1 MKKIFV
7 FFVCLCVVFS
17 AENVELTEEV
27 VLENSITDYIE
38 LIKCLL
44 ANETLVNDVMDVY
57 EIIVKQD
64 FNQLIAAAMKLYTD
78 GMDAVKE
85 CSERVIDD
93 AMNLQAINSM
103 TKRKSVEQS
112 IKTKPFR
119 DLCKMACT
127 IKLPNRLIYNLCM
140 AGCRKL

>member
-17 AENVELTEEV
+17 AENVEQTEEV

-85 CSERVIDD
+85 FSERVIDD

-103 TKRKSVEQS
+103 TKRIGSVSYE
-112 IKTKPFR
+112 
-119 DLCKMACT
+119 M
-127 IKLPNRLIYNLCM
+127 
-140 AGCRKL
+140 